1 MAIGTGATILFH
13 GTQDEVTTAPATV
26 ADNAFSIASDTSE
39 WANDDD
45 APFAMFLLQL
55 TAAGLGGVP
64 DGGPINLYCQLV
76 EVEQAADDTLFP
88 SATFPHVYLGS
99 FPTSTADED
108 QQSIIGPVKLPQLA
122 ASQKYVFV
130 IENKCGQAL
139 GTSWQLWVTPLTYG
153 PHA

>member
-1 MAIGTGATILFH
+1 MTIATSATILFH
-13 GTQDEVTTAPATV
+13 GTQDEVTTSPATV
-26 ADNAFSIASDTSE
+26 ADNGFSIASDTSE

-55 TAAGLGGVP
+55 TAAGLGGAP
-64 DGGPINLYCQLV
+64 DGGPINLYAQLV

-88 SATFPHVYLGS
+88 SATFPRQYLGS
-99 FPTSTADED
+99 FKTSEADED
-108 QQSIIGPVKLPQLA
+108 QQDVIGPVKLPQLG

-130 IENKCGQAL
+130 IENKCGVAL
-139 GTSWQLWVTPLTYG
+139 GTTWQLWVTPVTYG